1 MFQNGFKSVV
11 YFFQTFVIFL
21 IIPTAVNYLITNS
34 DLALNLYLPIYMTL
48 FVDIQGNQPTVS
60 PTFIRNLVFFIL
72 LFSIL

>member
-60 PTFIRNLVFFIL
+60 STFIRNLVFFIL

>member
-34 DLALNLYLPIYMTL
+34 DLALNLYLPIYMAL